1 MSRSPTAQPWTTP
14 RDASAGAPVRRIVY
28 QSRAGGVIG
37 AERSLA
43 PAVATVLVPDE
54 RLRVDA
60 AGCGLYTTTHR
71 DSVDEVAGE
80 LRARPAGALLVSTL
94 VVARGGG
101 RALARVAEVV
111 REFPA
116 IPAVALVSGEV
127 EVATVFALGRCGVR
141 AVVDVRRP
149 DGWAVLRGTL
159 AGAARPDVAVLAA
172 SALTPLLADASSDVQ
187 RFVRAL
193 FEVPPTVGTVR
204 DLARGL
210 GVLPTTLMSRFF
222 RARLPA
228 PKRYLAFAR
237 LTRAAYLL
245 RNPAWTVAAVAD
257 HLEYSSAQSFSRH
270 LHLLLGVRPAE
281 FRRRYDTAAML
292 ARFGDELIMP
302 YAVAFRDFWPLRR
315 D

>member
-1 MSRSPTAQPWTTP
+1 MARVPTAHPWTTP
-14 RDASAGAPVRRIVY
+14 RGGGGGAPAHRIVY
-28 QSRAGGVIG
+28 RPREG
-37 AERSLA
+37 AVADVERSLV
-43 PAVATVLVPDE
+43 PAVATVLAPDE

-60 AGCGLYTTTHR
+60 AGQGVYTTAHH

-80 LRARPAGALLVSTL
+80 LRAHPAGALLVSTL
-94 VVARGGG
+94 MLGRGGG
-101 RALARVAEVV
+101 RGVARVAELV

-116 IPAVALVSGEV
+116 VPAVALVSGEV
-127 EVATVFALGRCGVR
+127 EVATVLALGRGGVR

-149 DGWAVLRGTL
+149 EGWAVLRGTL
-159 AGAARPDVAVLAA
+159 AAAARPDVAVLAA
-172 SALTPLLADASSDVQ
+172 AALDPLLADASADVR

-193 FEVPPTVGTVR
+193 FAAPAHVGTVR

-210 GVLPTTLMSRFF
+210 GLLPTTLMSRFF
-222 RARLPA
+222 RAQLPA

-245 RNPAWTVAAVAD
+245 RNPAWTVAAVAN

-270 LHLLLGVRPAE
+270 LYLLLGVRPAV
-281 FRRRYDTAAML
+281 FRRQYDTGLML
-292 ARFGDELIMP
+292 ARFADELITP
-302 YAVAFRDFWPLRR
+302 YSAVLRDFWPLRR